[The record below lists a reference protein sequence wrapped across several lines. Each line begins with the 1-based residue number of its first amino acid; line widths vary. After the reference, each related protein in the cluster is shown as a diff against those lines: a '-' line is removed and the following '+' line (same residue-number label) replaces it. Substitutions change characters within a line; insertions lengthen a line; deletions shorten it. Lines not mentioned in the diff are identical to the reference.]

1 MFKKLFSFGKK
12 NVREDEQTDVEE
24 TINEENEQAFL
35 EETADNENETL
46 KEIDESDTIIEE
58 TGKTETAKEVEIKP
72 PNNFEPDEEKF
83 EYTEVTD
90 EILEKDSEENKN
102 NAKQVEKSEKK
113 SLFQKFKDGLNKTAR
128 NITGKIDIMLGNYT
142 KIDDEMMEE
151 LEEIL
156 ITSDIGFETTVKII
170 DTLKENLKNKHID
183 DVKQVKP
190 ELRLVIKDIMTQNH
204 TTLTTDEPPYIYTV
218 IGVNGVGKT
227 TSIGKIAALI
237 KKSGKSVM
245 LAAADTFRAAA
256 TEQLTIWAD
265 RSQVDIIKREEG
277 TDPSAVIYDAI
288 KSAQK
293 NKTDVLICDTAGRL
307 HNRKNLMAE
316 LGKIFKIIDR
326 EYPEAKK
333 ETLLV
338 IDATTGQNAIS
349 QVKVFKEVAPITGI
363 ILTKL
368 DGTAKG
374 GVVIA
379 ITDELKVPV
388 KYVGVGEGID
398 DLQIFDPENFAKLI
412 ISEE

>member
-83 EYTEVTD
+83 ESTEVTD
-90 EILEKDSEENKN
+90 EILEKNSEENEN

-190 ELRLVIKDIMTQNH
+190 ELRLVIKDIMTQNY
-204 TTLTTDEPPYIYTV
+204 TALTTDEPPYIYTV
-218 IGVNGVGKT
+218 VGVNGVGKT

-326 EYPEAKK
+326 EWQKK
-333 ETLLV
+333 KHCL
-338 IDATTGQNAIS
+338 
-349 QVKVFKEVAPITGI
+349 
-363 ILTKL
+363 
-368 DGTAKG
+368 
-374 GVVIA
+374 
-379 ITDELKVPV
+379 
-388 KYVGVGEGID
+388 
-398 DLQIFDPENFAKLI
+398 
-412 ISEE
+412 